1 MNELL
6 TSKEFLIMGFFGIWG
21 LVGLG
26 IIATILLIWVKGRH
40 ADARRRFRRRHRLR
54 V

>member
-6 TSKEFLIMGFFGIWG
+6 TPRDFLIMGFFGIWG

-26 IIATILLIWVKGRH
+26 IISTAVYFWLKERH
-40 ADARRRFRRRHRLR
+40 PTAQRHLKPRRSRR